1 MLSNLHIRNLAII
14 DEVDLD
20 LTNGMTGLTGETGA
34 GKSILV
40 DALGLAL
47 GERADS
53 DAVRPGTD
61 RAEVSASFE
70 LSDNTAALD
79 WLKNQDLDDESNCLV
94 RRIVTAEGRSRGYI
108 NGNAVPMQILRKLGE
123 QIVDICGQQAHQSLL
138 RPAVQR
144 NFLDQYGRCGK
155 LLDTVRA
162 AHAKWQ
168 QSAEQLDA
176 LRNSGRDR
184 AERLELLR
192 YQVQELNV
200 LAPQEG
206 EIEKINIEHS
216 RAGNAAHIVDGISSS
231 IASLYDN
238 EDSAQSIVG
247 RTRQQIESLAHVD
260 PGLEPVNA
268 LLQEAE
274 IQITEAVDCLRQHLD
289 TIDTDPQVL
298 QQLDNRLSALH
309 DQARK
314 HRIEPKQLPQLF
326 ADLQQE
332 LDTLDNPAESLEQLE
347 ANTAAL
353 HESLCTVARK
363 LSATRSK
370 AAKKLSTEV
379 TANIRLLGMQSG
391 NFEIQLI
398 EVGDTPGTDGF
409 ERIEYQVALNP
420 GIKPGSLSKVAS
432 GGELSRVS
440 LAIQVA
446 ARSSETA
453 GTLIFDEVDSGVGG
467 AVAEIVGEQVHSLAD
482 NSQVICVTHLPQVAS
497 QADQQL
503 KVSKLSDG
511 KTTRTQIKALT
522 TDERVEEIA
531 RMLGGTTITDATRA
545 HAKEMLNTGSRQSS
559 KA

>member
-14 DEVDLD
+14 DAVDLD

-53 DAVRPGTD
+53 DAVRPNTD
-61 RAEVSASFE
+61 RAEVSASFD
-70 LSDNTAALD
+70 LSNNSTALN
-79 WLKNQDLDDESNCLV
+79 WLKAQDLDDESGCLV

-123 QIVDICGQQAHQSLL
+123 QLVDICGQQAHQSLL

-144 NFLDQYGRCGK
+144 SFLDQYGRCGK
-155 LLDTVRA
+155 SLKKVRT
-162 AHAKWQ
+162 AHAAWQ
-168 QSAEQLDA
+168 QSAAQLDA
-176 LRNSGRDR
+176 LSSSDRDR
-184 AERLELLR
+184 AARLELLR
-192 YQVQELNV
+192 YQVQELTA
-200 LAPQEG
+200 LDPKQG
-206 EIEKINIEHS
+206 ELESLNIEHS
-216 RAGNAAHIVDGISSS
+216 RAGNAAKIAEGVSSS
-231 IASLYDN
+231 IATLYEN
-238 EDSAQSIVG
+238 EDSAQGIVG
-247 RTRQQIESLAHVD
+247 RTRQQIESLANVD
-260 PGLEPVNA
+260 ASLKPVNA
-268 LLQEAE
+268 LLEEAE
-274 IQITEAVDCLRQHLD
+274 IQITEAVDSLRHHLD
-289 TIDTDPQVL
+289 TIDTDPQVF
-298 QQLDNRLSALH
+298 QQLENRLSALH

-314 HRIEPKQLPQLF
+314 HRIEPEQLPQLF
-326 ADLQQE
+326 EDLQQE

-347 ANTAAL
+347 ANTKALHAAL
-353 HESLCTVARK
+353 CAEARK
-363 LSATRSK
+363 LSTARNT
-370 AAKKLSTEV
+370 AAKKLSAEV

-391 NFEIQLI
+391 SFAIQLTEI
-398 EVGDTPGTDGF
+398 GDTPSIDGF

-420 GIKPGSLSKVAS
+420 GIQPGSLSKVAS

-446 ARSSETA
+446 ARSSETVD
-453 GTLIFDEVDSGVGG
+453 TLIFDEVDSGVGG
-467 AVAEIVGEQVHSLAD
+467 AVAETVGEQLHSLAD

-497 QADQQL
+497 QADHQL

-511 KTTRTQIKALT
+511 KTTRTQIKMLT

-531 RMLGGTTITDATRA
+531 RMLGGNTITDATRA
-545 HAKEMLNTGSRQSS
+545 HACEMLDTGSQQSG